1 MNSVSINDW
10 LESLAAKVPTP
21 GGGAVAALAAA
32 IAAAQL
38 GMVAI
43 YTTGP
48 KWQDREAQMQELHK
62 ELAEL
67 RNKALALVEAD
78 AAAFAKVGAAYG
90 LSKETDGEKAAR
102 AQTIQE
108 ALAGA
113 ADPPVKTAQLAGR
126 LVEIAAEIAT
136 TGNPSVISDVA
147 VGASLAKASL
157 ESAIVN
163 IEINEHSIKDP
174 SAKQKLR
181 QAVEDASDFIQEAD
195 NVVGVVRDGMGSA

>member
-1 MNSVSINDW
+1 MTNASVNDW
-10 LESLAAKVPTP
+10 LESLAAKQPTP
-21 GGGAVAALAAA
+21 GGGAVAALSAA

-48 KWQDREAQMQELHK
+48 KWQDREARMLELSK
-62 ELAEL
+62 ELDDL
-67 RNKALALVEAD
+67 RTRALALVEAD
-78 AAAFAKVGAAYG
+78 AKAFAKVGAAFG
-90 LSKETDGEKAAR
+90 LPKETDDQKAAR
-102 AQTIQE
+102 TQAIQA
-108 ALAGA
+108 ALAQA
-113 ADPPVKTAQLAGR
+113 ADPPAKTAKLAGR
-126 LVEIAAEIAT
+126 LVEIATEIAT

-163 IEINEHSIKDP
+163 IEINEHAIKD
-174 SAKQKLR
+174 SATKQELQ

-195 NVVGVVRDGMGSA
+195 NVVEVVRDGMAA